1 MRTLQRVKRGT
12 DKDRIKMEKKI
23 LISIGI
29 GGFNEDAINVCVV
42 LCIAYH

>member
-1 MRTLQRVKRGT
+1 MNITKSKKGIDQDRV
-12 DKDRIKMEKKI
+12 KMEKK
-23 LISIGI
+23 LISIAI